1 MEKPHFISERH
12 GVVKTKCSPGLEG
25 LAAKN
30 SPKGQGKGGEKG
42 SEKQEQDSRTIH

>member
-1 MEKPHFISERH
+1 MIRWRNPTSFQKDTEWSRQ
-12 GVVKTKCSPGLEG
+12 KCSPGLED

-42 SEKQEQDSRTIH
+42 PEKQEQDS